1 MEADDN
7 AILTTYYDHY
17 KETVADS
24 KKAQVGRNKTF
35 VFEVF
40 LELSQLIGL

>member
-1 MEADDN
+1 MDADDK

-24 KKAQVGRNKTF
+24 KKAQVRRNKNF
-35 VFEVF
+35 VFTVC
-40 LELSQLIGL
+40 LKQSPA